1 MITPEGWHPMNWL
14 HKLRLRA
21 FAVLVASVFG
31 ALAVVGWLSVP
42 VLPALGVAIITAAAV
57 VNSMASR
64 LALPTCAGCGIDLT
78 QTPADAHGVTCPDC
92 GTINQHF
99 NESRLA
105 SIADQLKRSRRDA

>member
-1 MITPEGWHPMNWL
+1 MNWL

-21 FAVLVASVFG
+21 FAVLVASLVG

-42 VLPALGVAIITAAAV
+42 VLPALGVALVTAAAV
-57 VNSMASR
+57 VNQMASR

-78 QTPADAHGVTCPDC
+78 QAPAGTHGVICPDC

-99 NESRLA
+99 DESRLA
-105 SIADQLKRSRRDA
+105 RIADQLNRTRRNA

>member
-1 MITPEGWHPMNWL
+1 MGWL

-21 FAVLVASVFG
+21 FAVLVASIFG

-64 LALPTCAGCGIDLT
+64 LAMPTCAGCGADLT
-78 QTPADAHGVTCPDC
+78 STPAGTHGVICQDC

-99 NESRLA
+99 DESRLA
-105 SIADQLKRSRRDA
+105 HLAKQIKRKA

>member
-1 MITPEGWHPMNWL
+1 MNWL

-21 FAVLVASVFG
+21 FAVVVASLVG

-42 VLPALGVAIITAAAV
+42 VLPALGVALVTAAAV
-57 VNSMASR
+57 VNTMASR
-64 LALPTCAGCGIDLT
+64 LAMPTCAGCGIDLT

-105 SIADQLKRSRRDA
+105 SIADKINRTRRNA

>member
-1 MITPEGWHPMNWL
+1 MNWL

-42 VLPALGVAIITAAAV
+42 VLPALGVAIVTAAAV
-57 VNSMASR
+57 VNTMASR
-64 LALPTCAGCGIDLT
+64 LAMPTCAGCGTDLT
-78 QTPADAHGVTCPDC
+78 KTPAGTHGVICHDC

-99 NESRLA
+99 DESRLA
-105 SIADQLKRSRRDA
+105 RIADKINTRHNT

>member
-1 MITPEGWHPMNWL
+1 MNWL

-21 FAVLVASVFG
+21 FAVLVASIFG

-57 VNSMASR
+57 VNTMASR
-64 LALPTCAGCGIDLT
+64 LAMPTCSGCGNDLS
-78 QTPADAHGVTCPDC
+78 QAPAGTHGVICYDC

-99 NESRLA
+99 DESRLA
-105 SIADQLKRSRRDA
+105 HLADRLRRERHNS